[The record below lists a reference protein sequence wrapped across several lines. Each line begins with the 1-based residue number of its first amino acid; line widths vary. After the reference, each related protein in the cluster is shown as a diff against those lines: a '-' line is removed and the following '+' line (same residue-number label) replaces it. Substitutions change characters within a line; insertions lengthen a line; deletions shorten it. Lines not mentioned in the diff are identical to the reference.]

1 MATPNLKLLL
11 NAMRLGQPQDPQAAV
26 FALAEALMAQEEVI
40 DELKRRLHVVQSA
53 AHILET
59 KASRLE
65 SELEA
70 LRYGGHASPP
80 PSERPPPSFGPPPM
94 REAREAMP
102 SNRPPARPASEA
114 PPPLA
119 AMAMPPMGMPRAPR
133 ELAPLDAE
141 DSQDDFRV
149 ETVVVNKRD
158 VEILM
163 GPEAP
168 FRIAPAG
175 QHNTPRG
182 SIPGAPWAR
191 GGRAQPQ
198 AHAQAQAQAAQA
210 QAQAAQAQAQ
220 AAQAQAQA
228 AQAQAQAAQVQIR
241 GGQGAPPHAMHP
253 PVHDEFTIDAHHD
266 GRDEGDEDGE
276 TFADTNRRPPNRPQ
290 RG

>member
-102 SNRPPARPASEA
+102 SNRPPARPPSEA

-133 ELAPLDAE
+133 ELAATSPACR
-141 DSQDDFRV
+141 SRTRPRHPAQIWASAAG
-149 ETVVVNKRD
+149 TVSGR
-158 VEILM
+158 IQRASARRRRT
-163 GPEAP
+163 GPSSTRP
-168 FRIAPAG
+168 
-175 QHNTPRG
+175 G
-182 SIPGAPWAR
+182 S
-191 GGRAQPQ
+191 
-198 AHAQAQAQAAQA
+198 
-210 QAQAAQAQAQ
+210 
-220 AAQAQAQA
+220 
-228 AQAQAQAAQVQIR
+228 
-241 GGQGAPPHAMHP
+241 
-253 PVHDEFTIDAHHD
+253 
-266 GRDEGDEDGE
+266 
-276 TFADTNRRPPNRPQ
+276 RRC
-290 RG
+290 